1 MTATTLG
8 EKIKQLRQE
17 ANLSLRQLAEKVEK
31 TPPFISDIELGRRYP
46 SDGVLEDIARVLK
59 ADVEDLKKF
68 DTRDSIPAVK
78 KMVETNP
85 AWGMA
90 FRSVAEAGK
99 KGMTPEDLLK
109 AVQKSSQDKKK

>member
-8 EKIKQLRQE
+8 EKIKQLRQ
-17 ANLSLRQLAEKVEK
+17 AADLSLRQLAEKVGK

-46 SDGVLEDIARVLK
+46 SDQVLEDMAKVLRVD
-59 ADVEDLKKF
+59 AADLKKF

-78 KMVETNP
+78 RMVETNP
-85 AWGMA
+85 AWGVA

-99 KGMTPEDLLK
+99 KGLTPEELVK